1 MNTSPDLDAR
11 MLIELSQAVARIE
24 QKLDCH
30 IAESKSEESRNFR
43 VTTSRKTSFFAAAA
57 LVVSLGGLALAVH
70 TSFAPRA
77 QAASV
82 R

>member
-11 MLIELSQAVARIE
+11 LLIELAQSVARIE
-24 QKLDCH
+24 QKLDGH

-57 LVVSLGGLALAVH
+57 LIVSLGGLAVTVH
-70 TSFAPRA
+70 TASRA